1 MAELS
6 FIFIHF
12 ILRPFILFY
21 FFLFY
26 FKGPFGYRGEYGEK
40 GIPGYPGARVRP
52 KRCLYSVGAVGSAL
66 TVYVCI
72 KNACVDK
79 ARLKS

>member
-6 FIFIHF
+6 FICIHF
-12 ILRPFILFY
+12 ILRPF
-21 FFLFY
+21 FFFY

-66 TVYVCI
+66 TVYVWI
-72 KNACVDK
+72 K
-79 ARLKS
+79 RG